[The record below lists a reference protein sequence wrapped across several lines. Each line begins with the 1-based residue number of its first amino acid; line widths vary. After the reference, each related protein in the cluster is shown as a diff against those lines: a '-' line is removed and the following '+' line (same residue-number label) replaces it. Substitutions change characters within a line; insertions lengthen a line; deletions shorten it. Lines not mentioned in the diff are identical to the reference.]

1 MVSDTLKT
9 VKYSNV
15 CILLIDASNGLDK
28 QDLTIARMIA
38 GEGRGLIIAA
48 NMWDK
53 VDNKSLA
60 KDKIY
65 YQLEISLSQIKKIP
79 VVFLSGLH
87 GQGVENLLDM
97 ILDVQQ
103 KLNLRISTGKL
114 NRWLTPIIENNPPPL
129 YKGKRNNIR
138 YITQVNVRPPTFAIF
153 MSSPENL
160 PDSYKR
166 YLMSSLMEDF
176 GLSGLPIRL
185 MARKGKNPYSD
196 N

>member
-1 MVSDTLKT
+1 MKQVSYLMEWIYLNQQKTYLSEDIFPRWLK
-9 VKYSNV
+9 NF
-15 CILLIDASNGLDK
+15 L
-28 QDLTIARMIA
+28 
-38 GEGRGLIIAA
+38 
-48 NMWDK
+48 
-53 VDNKSLA
+53 
-60 KDKIY
+60 
-65 YQLEISLSQIKKIP
+65 LSQIKKIP

-103 KLNLRISTGKL
+103 KLNLRISTSKL